1 MTKKLS
7 KEEKKKRKEER
18 QAKAQQMQKAP
29 SKTVQNVQV
38 PKAEGADQTPEPEV
52 NLCDTCAYEFG
63 ECGGKPVFGEEE
75 GSDRVVKCPAWVDIE
90 GFPTADQSN
99 KAAAGPGAAAEEM
112 KKADIDYPDIVI
124 VCAGGCGKT
133 TEGMTMETRSGEF
146 KEVDE
151 SGVPEWTCQECV
163 ENREPPEPEPEPVS
177 KKEMAILEG
186 LPARPDPKRF
196 QEDKTDYGACPACER
211 SLKRTAYNRY
221 RDAIRCTNPRC
232 GQYREVVKTISTG
245 VK

>member
-7 KEEKKKRKEER
+7 KEEKKKRREER

-38 PKAEGADQTPEPEV
+38 PKVEGADQTLEPEV

-63 ECGGKPVFGEEE
+63 ECQGTPVFGEEE
-75 GSDRVVKCPAWVDIE
+75 GSDRVVKCPAWVDVE

-99 KAAAGPGAAAEEM
+99 KAAAPGPAAAEGQEP
-112 KKADIDYPDIVI
+112 YPPRLND
-124 VCAGGCGKT
+124 GESNE
-133 TEGMTMETRSGEF
+133 EG
-146 KEVDE
+146 
-151 SGVPEWTCQECV
+151 Q
-163 ENREPPEPEPEPVS
+163 EPEPVS

-196 QEDKTDYGACPACER
+196 QNDDTDYGTCPACGR
-211 SLKRTAYNRY
+211 QLKRTAYNRY

-232 GQYREVVKTISTG
+232 GQYREIIKTISTG